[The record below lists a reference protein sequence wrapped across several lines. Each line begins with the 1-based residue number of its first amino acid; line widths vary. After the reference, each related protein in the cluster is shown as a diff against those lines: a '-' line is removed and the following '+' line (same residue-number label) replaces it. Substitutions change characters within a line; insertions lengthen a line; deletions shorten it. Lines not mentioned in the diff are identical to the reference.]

1 MLRKHR
7 RALVEVLLASAAIN
21 LLMLATPLG
30 FRLLLDTARQRNI
43 GSLVSIAAVMLLAA
57 LGVGLIRTLRSYIF
71 TETAN
76 RIDQEAKTLI
86 LDQRVRLPQGFFDSR
101 PVGQVTFYFNQLD
114 RLREFLIGQSLPL
127 RIDTLFSLLYVAILL
142 SISPL
147 LTLVVLST
155 LPLVVALTLLSN
167 PLVYSR
173 SSVRWRNPCERMLT
187 SRSDHGY
194 SNNQIPNLRPK
205 PMGISI
211 ATPFWARVQLRITR
225 ETISNLGAF
234 IGQLNGVGDRCGH
247 LAGD

>member
-1 MLRKHR
+1 MPSADLVTHDGGLVELLLLERKSDAKEQTFNWSWYWPLLRKHR

-30 FRLLLDTARQRNI
+30 FRLLLDTASQRNI

-86 LDQRVRLPQGFFDSR
+86 LDQMVRLPQDFFDSR

-127 RIDTLFSLLYVAILL
+127 LIDTLFSLLYVAILL

-147 LTLVVLST
+147 LAIVVLSNC
-155 LPLVVALTLLSN
+155 P
-167 PLVYSR
+167 
-173 SSVRWRNPCERMLT
+173 
-187 SRSDHGY
+187 
-194 SNNQIPNLRPK
+194 
-205 PMGISI
+205 
-211 ATPFWARVQLRITR
+211 
-225 ETISNLGAF
+225 
-234 IGQLNGVGDRCGH
+234 
-247 LAGD
+247 